1 MTQYCEVLILSENL
15 ALFEYFF
22 ILSLWEHN
30 VNPAWSFYYIGEG
43 NSSLQQ
49 EPHYCRG
56 KNKVIQWRNKMLK

>member
-30 VNPAWSFYYIGEG
+30 ANPAWSFHYTEEG